1 MNFDVNNAIGL
12 IAISAVNA
20 IGLIAVSAV
29 NAVGLIAVCSTNAIG
44 LVAFATINAT
54 GVIAFSSVNAN
65 GVIAISANNANGF
78 IAIGKMANGRFALS
92 RSGKGKARYM
102 LSPERRDPEAV
113 RLFTRIVPA
122 AMWPK
127 EIEAA

>member
-1 MNFDVNNAIGL
+1 MNFDVNNSIAL

-20 IGLIAVSAV
+20 IGIIAVSAV
-29 NAVGLIAVCSTNAIG
+29 NAIGVVAVCSANAI
-44 LVAFATINAT
+44 

-78 IAIGKMANGRFALS
+78 IAIGKTANGTFALS
-92 RSGKGKARYM
+92 RSGKGKARHM
-102 LSPERRDPEAV
+102 LSPDRRDEAAV
-113 RLFTRIVPA
+113 RLFSRIVPA
-122 AMWPK
+122 SMRPK